1 MEEIMKTCC
10 CISLLIAQAV
20 LGRGP
25 ADTTAPKVVFVK
37 GTEVFSV
44 SADGA
49 GLTQLTKD
57 GRAKW
62 LPRWSQDGTRIAYLG
77 EASTALAQLTL
88 IASDGE
94 RLAEFRI
101 HPNEIPTSGMRF
113 VEDLEWLDGT
123 RVMYGGSANP
133 WNCVWVV
140 LDTRS
145 GKEVEGLLG
154 TCETLVRS
162 PDGKSTA
169 YWAPE
174 GMGVSA
180 DERREGLQ
188 INGVDVYPAV
198 IYPQPETLQFL
209 SNPAWSADSQQ
220 VALVDRDVNTGVTSL
235 TVLDARP
242 DRATVYRRSP
252 DGYIAKWAPVLM
264 HAQIAADPDE
274 RMEVQWV
281 DHFFVVGK
289 KGGEA
294 LYQADPAHR
303 TMQRASADV
312 LQPVNARRAQA
323 AQLKSKVDELMR
335 KLGGRDPDIWTGPQP
350 TTPAALE

>member
-1 MEEIMKTCC
+1 MKTYY
-10 CISLLIAQAV
+10 CISLLIAQAL
-20 LGRGP
+20 LGGGP
-25 ADTTAPKVVFVK
+25 ASTAAPKVVFLK

-44 SADGA
+44 SADGT

-57 GRAKW
+57 GRVKW
-62 LPRWSQDGTRIAYLG
+62 LPRWSADGARIAYLAK
-77 EASTALAQLTL
+77 ASTALAQLTL

-94 RLAEFRI
+94 KLAEFQI
-101 HPNEIPTSGMRF
+101 LPNGMSGMRF

-133 WNCVWVV
+133 WNCMRVV
-140 LDTRS
+140 LDTKT
-145 GKEVEGLLG
+145 GKEVGGDLG
-154 TCETLVRS
+154 ACRTFVRS
-162 PDGKSTA
+162 PDGRLTA

-188 INGVDVYPAV
+188 INGVDVYPV
-198 IYPQPETLQFL
+198 VVYPQPNTLQFL

-242 DRATVYRRSP
+242 DRATIYRRSA
-252 DGYIAKWAPVLM
+252 DGYVARWAPVLM

-289 KGGEA
+289 AGGEA
-294 LYQADPAHR
+294 LYQADPVHR
-303 TMQRASADV
+303 TMRPVSADV
-312 LQPVNARRAQA
+312 LKPVNARRAQA
-323 AQLKSKVDELMR
+323 AQLKRQVDELMR
-335 KLGGRDPDIWTGPQP
+335 KLGGKDPDIWPGQQP
-350 TTPAALE
+350 TAPAALK

>member
-1 MEEIMKTCC
+1 MKTCY

-44 SADGA
+44 SADGT
-49 GLTQLTKD
+49 GLTQLTTD
-57 GRAKW
+57 GRVKR
-62 LPRWSQDGTRIAYLG
+62 LPRWSQDGARIAYLAK
-77 EASTALAQLTL
+77 ASTALAQFNL
-88 IASDGE
+88 IASDGQS
-94 RLAEFRI
+94 LAEFRI
-101 HPNEIPTSGMRF
+101 RPNEIPTLGMRF

-123 RVMYGGSANP
+123 HVVIGGSANP
-133 WNCVWVV
+133 WNCDQAV
-140 LDTRS
+140 LDTRT
-145 GKEVEGLLG
+145 GEEVEGHIG
-154 TCETLVRS
+154 TCETFVRS
-162 PDGKSTA
+162 PDGKRTA
-169 YWAPE
+169 YWGPE
-174 GMGVSA
+174 GMGFSE
-180 DERREGLQ
+180 DERRESLE
-188 INGVDVYPAV
+188 IDRVVVYPHNVRAN
-198 IYPQPETLQFL
+198 TLRFL
-209 SNPAWSADSQQ
+209 SKPAWSADSQQ
-220 VALVDRDVNTGVTSL
+220 VALVDRDVNTGVISL

-242 DRATVYRRSP
+242 GQSTGPEVQLFRRVARP
-252 DGYIAKWAPVLM
+252 APVLM

-312 LQPVNARRAQA
+312 IQPVTARRAQA